1 MKVLLSLSSRYNH
14 SMKQE
19 NKYIPIEIRIKK
31 GARKDLSRPKST
43 PEENKKALMNNI
55 YE

>member
-1 MKVLLSLSSRYNH
+1 MNKKSSF
-14 SMKQE
+14 
-19 NKYIPIEIRIKK
+19 IEIIIKK